1 MSGGAKSFA
10 KTFDR
15 HKTDECLLGQ
25 AQLCER
31 IARACSDEQSA
42 QKFRDLAHS
51 ETWRNSAGMPRRA
64 NKPRI
69 DKLGRKRQL
78 LNNRSEFR

>member
-42 QKFRDLAHS
+42 QKFRDLAQQC
-51 ETWRNSAGMPRRA
+51 RDAAAG
-64 NKPRI
+64 
-69 DKLGRKRQL
+69 
-78 LNNRSEFR
+78 E